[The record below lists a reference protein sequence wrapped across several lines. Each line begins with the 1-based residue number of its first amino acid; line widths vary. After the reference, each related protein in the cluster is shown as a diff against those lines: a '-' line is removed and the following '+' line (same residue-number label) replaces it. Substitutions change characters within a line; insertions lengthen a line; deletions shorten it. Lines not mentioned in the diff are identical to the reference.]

1 MDWRHI
7 KIFLE
12 GMNRMKLIVA
22 LGNVGKEFINTRH
35 NIGFMIADNYT
46 KDFTLEKKFQAY
58 IYQGDYQSEKF
69 IIVKPTTF
77 MNLSGN
83 SVGLIVKYYHINIE
97 DILVIQDDMDLE
109 LGKYKL
115 KRNSSSGGHNGIKSI
130 INSLNSEAFLR
141 LKIGIGKSLNGEVID
156 YVLGKMSRSELEM
169 VNNNMD
175 IYQEIIKSFIL
186 YGAEKTMEKFN
197 KR

>member
-1 MDWRHI
+1 
-7 KIFLE
+7 
-12 GMNRMKLIVA
+12 MKLIVA
-22 LGNVGKEFINTRH
+22 LGNIGQEYINTRH
-35 NIGFMIADNYT
+35 NIGFMVADN
-46 KDFTLEKKFQAY
+46 FTNNYSLEKKFQAY
-58 IYQGDYQSEKF
+58 VYQGEYESEKF
-69 IIVKPTTF
+69 IIAKPTTF

-130 INSLNSEAFLR
+130 ILALKSEAFLR
-141 LKIGIGKSLNGEVID
+141 LKIGISKDDKQNIID
-156 YVLGKMSRSELEM
+156 YVLGKMSASELEM
-169 VNNNMD
+169 INNNMD
-175 IYQEIIKSFIL
+175 TYQEIIKCFIKE
-186 YGAEKTMEKFN
+186 GPEKTLEIFN